1 VAITQSGSDSLSPAD
16 LDANKAGRLS
26 DSQRKG
32 FTNLDRSLRKDQFA
46 LAATFLVI
54 AVVLFTANGPA
65 PNAWARPVASAALA
79 VLAIV
84 FLLRALTLGDSLL
97 QDLRGGRVETI
108 EGALGKRSI
117 RTQSGGSSSAS
128 YFFDVS
134 GRSFGVGERT
144 YETAPE
150 AGIVRLYFLP
160 RSHKVVNFE
169 RLPDRPLPADIMT
182 SPAAAISNLAT
193 AFRSHDR
200 VQAAEARAQMAAVK
214 DAFEAGKTAMFAKPP
229 SGPHDPRP
237 LAEAI
242 LGTWQAGFV
251 SITFMPDGTMVA
263 SFGPR
268 QQHGHWSVGPDG
280 RLRSDATGSDQV
292 ADAFVTG
299 DTLSITDEGQSLSL
313 QRAAN

>member
-1 VAITQSGSDSLSPAD
+1 MTQSGSDSLSPAD
-16 LDANKAGRLS
+16 LDANKGGRLS

-32 FTNLDRSLRKDQFA
+32 FSNLDRSVRKDQFVF
-46 LAATFLVI
+46 AAIFLVL
-54 AVVLFTANGPA
+54 AGVLFTATGPA
-65 PNAWARPVASAALA
+65 PNAWARPIASAVFAA
-79 VLAIV
+79 VAVV
-84 FLLRALTLGDSLL
+84 FLLRAMTLGDSLL
-97 QDLRGGRVETI
+97 QDLRSGRVETI
-108 EGALGKRSI
+108 EGALGKRRVS
-117 RTQSGGSSSAS
+117 TGSHGSTSEL
-128 YFFDVS
+128 YYFDVS
-134 GRSFGVGERT
+134 GRSFSVGERT

-160 RSHKVVNFE
+160 RSHEVVNFE

-182 SPAAAISNLAT
+182 SPSAVISNMAT

-229 SGPHDPRP
+229 SGPRDPRP

-299 DTLSITDEGQSLSL
+299 DTLSITDAGQSLSL

>member
-1 VAITQSGSDSLSPAD
+1 MTQSGSVSLSPAD
-16 LDANKAGRLS
+16 LETNKAGRLS

-32 FTNLDRSLRKDQFA
+32 FANLDRAIRKDQFFFA
-46 LAATFLVI
+46 AVFLILAA
-54 AVVLFTANGPA
+54 VLFTANGPA
-65 PNAWARPVASAALA
+65 PNAALRPVAGA
-79 VLAIV
+79 VLVVLAAV
-84 FLLRALTLGDSLL
+84 FLLRAMTLGDSLL
-97 QDLRGGRVETI
+97 QDLRSGRVDTI
-108 EGALGKRSI
+108 EGALGKRRVS
-117 RTQSGGSSSAS
+117 TGSHGTTSTL
-128 YFFDVS
+128 YYFDVS
-134 GRSFGVGERT
+134 GRSFSVGERT
-144 YETAPE
+144 YETAPD
-150 AGIVRLYFLP
+150 AGIVRVYFLP

-169 RLPDRPLPADIMT
+169 RLPDRPLPADIMS
-182 SPAAAISNLAT
+182 SPTAAISSLAT

-280 RLRSDATGSDQV
+280 RLRSDATGRDQV

-299 DTLSITDEGQSLSL
+299 DTLSITDAGQSLSL